1 MFIGYLRNNF
11 EDNISTLLES
21 DELFELQL
29 LKNTYN
35 SYPQYCFAAYEKE
48 EIIGVLCAY
57 SFDNYI
63 YINMLKT
70 IDLNKDITRRLVSL
84 LIKNIEDE
92 NIYLLI
98 EDSIS
103 KELEQLGFKKQCK
116 FIRFVHTS
124 EPVAFNFS
132 NSIAKQISEQ
142 NYDEIATNLDKI
154 IFEQN
159 RQKYILKEC
168 MFESSLKL
176 CTKESFMNS
185 YAVNKKY
192 IRISPW
198 MIKKQS
204 FLDAEKLL
212 RGVLY
217 YRGLKKIF
225 AYAYGED
232 EDILQLYENYKFKK
246 DKDFSFM
253 YLKEEPNIKFENLYA
268 I

>member
-1 MFIGYLRNNF
+1 MFIGYLRNDF
-11 EDNISTLLES
+11 ENNISTFIES

-48 EIIGVLCAY
+48 QIIGILCAY

-63 YINMLKT
+63 YINILKT
-70 IDLNKDITRRLVSL
+70 INLNKDIIKRLVSL

-92 NIYLLI
+92 NVYLLI
-98 EDSIS
+98 EDNIS
-103 KELEQLGFKKQCK
+103 EELEQLGFKKQCT
-116 FIRFVHTS
+116 FIRYIHTS

-132 NSIAKQISEQ
+132 NSIAKQISEE
-142 NYDEIATNLDKI
+142 NYDEIATDLDKI

-159 RQKYILKEC
+159 RKKYLLKDC

-176 CTKESFMNS
+176 CTKQSFMNS
-185 YAVNKKY
+185 YAVNKKF

-246 DKDFSFM
+246 DKNFSFM
-253 YLKEEPNIKFENLYA
+253 YLKEKPNIKFENLYA